1 MKLQQCF
8 DFAVAYRKAIL
19 TYSAITFLASLLE
32 GVGLITLIPLLSI
45 VSNENIDEE
54 NKIINFTENIFN
66 KLNLEPTF
74 DVLIFII
81 ISISLISILLKF
93 SAKLYT
99 GYTQTKIMTDFRMKL
114 INSIKEVGWGFYANI
129 SSGYL
134 LNLIMRET
142 LLIGKYFSSVCN
154 LLSMVF
160 QIFTLCFI
168 VIVIDPQII
177 IMLLAA
183 AIIMFSTLSFIVGR
197 TGLISKK
204 LVENRNFFS
213 KQLVDFLGAL
223 KTFMIMGIN
232 RYFFS
237 KFEKLVKELKSNL
250 NKVILLNSLLE
261 LFQELIK
268 IIFVMFII
276 YFLLR
281 YRQMEFEIFIVI
293 FLTFIRGFTVFQS
306 GQKDI
311 QRIFNAS
318 FSLKYVE
325 NIIGESMKN
334 SEKQNG
340 EKIIKNFK
348 KITFN
353 KVKFSFKNKKIFK
366 NLNLEFENNLF
377 LCIVGPSGSGKTT
390 FIDLISGLV
399 KTESGEIFI
408 DQSNI
413 NSIAIKSWRSLI
425 SYVPQDVFLLND
437 TVFKNIVLE
446 NKKISKVEV
455 NKILK
460 LVGLSQNEF
469 GEHINANYVVGE
481 QGRKLS
487 GGQKQK
493 LAIARALIRKPKIL
507 ILDEPFSSLDY
518 ASRRQ
523 ILDILNKLKGK
534 YLIIA
539 TTHEKELTQISDII
553 FKIDKNKF
561 ISKSNK

>member
-1 MKLQQCF
+1 MKLKQCF
-8 DFAVAYRKAIL
+8 DFAVAYRRAIL

-45 VSNENIDEE
+45 VSNKNIDEE

-74 DVLIFII
+74 DVLILII
-81 ISISLISILLKF
+81 ISISLISIILKF

-114 INSIKEVGWGFYANI
+114 INSIKEVGWSFYANL

-142 LLIGKYFSSVCN
+142 LLIGKYFSSICN
-154 LLSMVF
+154 LLSMVL
-160 QIFTLCFI
+160 QIFTLSFI

-177 IMLLAA
+177 IILLAA

-197 TGLISKK
+197 TGLMSKK
-204 LVENRNFFS
+204 LVENRNLFS
-213 KQLVDFLGAL
+213 KQLIDFLGAL

-237 KFEKLVKELKSNL
+237 NFEKLVKDLKSNL
-250 NKVILLNSLLE
+250 NNVILLNSLLE

-281 YRQMEFEIFIVI
+281 HRQMEFEIFIVI

-325 NIIGESMKN
+325 NIIGESIKN

-353 KVKFSFKNKKIFK
+353 KVEFSYKKKKIFK
-366 NLNLEFENNLF
+366 NLNLEFKNNLF

-408 DQSNI
+408 DESNI

-446 NKKISKVEV
+446 NKNISKGEV

-469 GEHINANYVVGE
+469 GEHINANYLVGE

-507 ILDEPFSSLDY
+507 IIDEPFSSLDY
-518 ASRRQ
+518 DSRRQ